1 MLQRFLNAKN
11 ELLLEQQLEES
22 KINNSLKIKNYA
34 STIVGK
40 MEGTLKSVPPPSIKN
55 PPF

>member
-11 ELLLEQQLEES
+11 ELNLNQQLEVS
-22 KINNSLKIKNYA
+22 KLKNQLKIKNYA

-40 MEGTLKSVPPPSIKN
+40 IEGSLKSVPPPNII
-55 PPF
+55 